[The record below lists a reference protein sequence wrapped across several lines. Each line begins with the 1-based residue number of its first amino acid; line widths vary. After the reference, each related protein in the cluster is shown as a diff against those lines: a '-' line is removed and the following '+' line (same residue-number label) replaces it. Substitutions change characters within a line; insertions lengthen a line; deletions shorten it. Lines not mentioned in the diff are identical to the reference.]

1 MQNPSFPL
9 LQFRSKDLSSAS
21 PRQGLQAGFFDLH
34 PVADIV
40 RSVFVSSLLW
50 AFLAF
55 AVYTVYTMI
64 AGSH

>member
-9 LQFRSKDLSSAS
+9 LQFRSKELSTPS
-21 PRQGLQAGFFDLH
+21 PRQSLQSGFFDLH
-34 PVADIV
+34 PLADIV
-40 RSVFVSSLLW
+40 RSVFFSSLLW

-64 AGSH
+64 ASTH